1 MKFRKLQFNQNKI
14 LGNLEL
20 DFINP
25 NSNLPY
31 ETIILVGEN
40 GVGKT
45 TILTE
50 ISDFLNGDA
59 CSLHFD
65 NIEYCIE
72 PNNQIVKIKSIPES
86 PDVFSFIRVKNDKEE
101 RLQYGWDQSHSNGY
115 QIDNMNNDLED
126 PRHYSSLISMP
137 RSAFNTRQINSIGVS
152 ELDTTDHE
160 KDFENDFTSLKQL
173 LVDLSSLDS
182 EEFTELHRRG
192 NPISISEFE
201 QSSRMSRFTKAFN
214 NFFDAMT
221 YSCIKGENG
230 HKEIYFTKY
239 GKEIPIDSLST
250 GEKQIVFRGIFML
263 KNLNRLKNGIIL
275 IDEPELS
282 LHPKWQNK
290 ILNYYQTL
298 FTDPSTGVM
307 QIQLIIATHSE
318 RILSSAFEEPNKNG
332 VIVLRNDGGSI
343 SASKVNA
350 PGVLPSVTSSETIYL
365 AYDVPTVDYHIE
377 LFSYIQR
384 VNSTP
389 HGELNVKQTDDYISN
404 HPAYNPSIHARVD
417 SFTHPRTGSTTN
429 YATLPTFIR
438 NRIDHPNPA
447 DTFNF
452 DQLKVSVELMRTIIQ
467 NP

>member
-50 ISDFLNGDA
+50 ISDFLNGDD

-101 RLQYGWDQSHSNGY
+101 RLQYGWDQSHNNGY

-160 KDFENDFTSLKQL
+160 KDSENDFTSLKQL

-221 YSCIKGENG
+221 YSCIKG
-230 HKEIYFTKY
+230 
-239 GKEIPIDSLST
+239 
-250 GEKQIVFRGIFML
+250 V
-263 KNLNRLKNGIIL
+263 
-275 IDEPELS
+275 
-282 LHPKWQNK
+282 
-290 ILNYYQTL
+290 
-298 FTDPSTGVM
+298 
-307 QIQLIIATHSE
+307 
-318 RILSSAFEEPNKNG
+318 
-332 VIVLRNDGGSI
+332 
-343 SASKVNA
+343 
-350 PGVLPSVTSSETIYL
+350 
-365 AYDVPTVDYHIE
+365 
-377 LFSYIQR
+377 
-384 VNSTP
+384 
-389 HGELNVKQTDDYISN
+389 
-404 HPAYNPSIHARVD
+404 
-417 SFTHPRTGSTTN
+417 
-429 YATLPTFIR
+429 
-438 NRIDHPNPA
+438 
-447 DTFNF
+447 
-452 DQLKVSVELMRTIIQ
+452 
-467 NP
+467 